1 MEAQGSRQALSSPA
15 EVGIKRSVLSVLLG
29 LVLGFVGFFV
39 AARSLKSTPQVVEI
53 WPIAAAIA
61 AMVLV
66 WFIQGTVM
74 ALLARPRLEST
85 KVLGM
90 TRIYLQSQAAAA
102 GTPFAGGELAYQL
115 LELGRLG
122 LPADLG
128 GAVLTIKSVFN
139 GAVLVIGAAV
149 GVLFIRRVPFVGSSS
164 GLPASNI
171 KVLLGAIVTI
181 AAAFTLVAL
190 VVRKRRR
197 TLQSQEERPE
207 ERRTWQVNISV
218 LREKMLDFL
227 RHLRDSVVWIWR
239 QEPRVVFAC
248 LGLTVLYWAL
258 YPLLGT
264 LALRAAGWNGDDWS
278 LVFLAQF
285 VLFLVI
291 PFAPTPGNSGAAE
304 IAFVALMS
312 DYVPDDALLGG
323 MVIWRI
329 LNHYSELVLG
339 AILAGRYIQEDIE
352 FARQEFGEARQAF
365 GVDSNSGSNSDFN

>member
-1 MEAQGSRQALSSPA
+1 
-15 EVGIKRSVLSVLLG
+15 
-29 LVLGFVGFFV
+29 
-39 AARSLKSTPQVVEI
+39 VEI

-102 GTPFAGGELAYQL
+102 VTPFAGGELAYQL

-197 TLQSQEERPE
+197 TSQSEEERPE

-227 RHLRDSVVWIWR
+227 RHLRDSMVWIWR

-248 LGLTVLYWAL
+248 LGLMVLYWAL